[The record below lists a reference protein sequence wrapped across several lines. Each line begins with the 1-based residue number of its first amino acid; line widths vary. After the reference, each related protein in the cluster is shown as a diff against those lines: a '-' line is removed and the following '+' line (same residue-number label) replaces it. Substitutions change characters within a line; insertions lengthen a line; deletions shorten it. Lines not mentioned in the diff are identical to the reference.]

1 MPTTRATARQSSP
14 EAPSSSLTAPAS
26 SLHDRLGG
34 ADALTA
40 VVHAFYDRVL
50 ADPALAPYFTE
61 TDRAWLEKRQVQF
74 FTQALGGPTGYRG
87 RSMRKAHAEL
97 GVTGEDFDRVAAHL
111 VATLESLEV
120 APALIGEVVA
130 VVGPLKSEIV
140 QTQKG
145 VSTMSNG
152 RFRKEGAAAEKVVAA
167 AGVESAEGLK
177 ASLESVLTNVMVAD
191 LDLRLVYA
199 NTSAVDT
206 LRTIEPAIREAFGV
220 GVDDILGGSI
230 HRFHRDPKRIERI
243 LRDPRA
249 LPHDATFS
257 FNGVTLKTRING
269 VQSERGELIGY
280 VVNWEDVTE
289 RLKMEQDA
297 ARITCMMENAP
308 INVIFADRDLR
319 IRYVNPKSR
328 ETLKAIES
336 YLPIKVDEMIGQTI
350 DVFHKAP
357 EMQRRILA
365 DPRNL
370 PHKAI
375 IQVGPEKLDLLVS
388 AIYDNVGT
396 YVGAMLTWDVVTE
409 KLKLQEKADDYTAQ
423 LEAISRTQAVIE
435 FNLDGTIRHANA
447 NFLAALGY
455 SLDEIVGKHHRM
467 FVDPA
472 YAQSDEYREFWA
484 QLNRGEFSTGDYQ
497 RFAKGGREI
506 WINASYNPV
515 LDANGK
521 PVKVVKYATDI
532 TAKVQAKR
540 ESERQIAEAQERER
554 QQTEELKAKVDNI
567 LGVVN
572 AAAAGDLTQE
582 VTVAGADAVGQ
593 MGEGLGRFFNDL
605 RKSIGAI
612 GQNAQQLASS
622 SEELTALSQQMGS
635 NAEET
640 SAQAN
645 VVSAAAEQVSA
656 NVQTVA
662 TGAEEMSASI
672 KEIAKNAAEA
682 ARVATS
688 AVKVA
693 EDTNTTVAKLGESSA
708 EIGKVIKVITSIAQ
722 QTNLLA
728 LNATIEAARAGEA
741 GKGFAVV
748 ANEVK
753 ELAKETAKATED
765 ISQKIEAI
773 QGDTRGAVDAI
784 AQITAVINQLNDIS
798 GTIASAVEEQ
808 TATTNEIGRNVT
820 EAAKGSGEIAQN
832 ITGVASAAEST
843 SSGATDTQRAASE
856 LARMAAELQQLV
868 GQFRY

>member
-1 MPTTRATARQSSP
+1 MPTTRSTARESSP
-14 EAPSSSLTAPAS
+14 EAPSSSL
-26 SLHDRLGG
+26 HERLGG

-40 VVHAFYDRVL
+40 VVAAFYDRVL
-50 ADPALAPYFTE
+50 GDPALAPYFAE
-61 TDRAWLEKRQVQF
+61 TDRAWLETRQVQF
-74 FTQALGGPTGYRG
+74 LTEALGGPTGYRG

-152 RFRKEGAAAEKVVAA
+152 QFRRGGTAAQKVIEA
-167 AGVESAEGLK
+167 AGVESVEGMR
-177 ASLESVLTNVMVAD
+177 ASLDAVRANVLVAD
-191 LDLRLVYA
+191 LDFNIVYA
-199 NTSAVDT
+199 NGAALET
-206 LRTIEPAIREAFGV
+206 LQKIEPEIQSAFGV
-220 GVDDILGGSI
+220 SLDEILGGSI
-230 HRFHRDPKRIERI
+230 HRFHKDAKRVERI
-243 LRDPRA
+243 LANPSA
-249 LPHDATFS
+249 LPHDTQFTF
-257 FNGVTLKTRING
+257 GTVTLKATING
-269 VQSERGELIGY
+269 VQGAAGTIGY
-280 VVNWEDVTE
+280 VVNWEDVTQRMKIE
-289 RLKMEQDA
+289 RDV
-297 ARITCMMENAP
+297 ARVNSMMENAP
-308 INVIFADRDLR
+308 VNVIFADRDLK

-328 ETLKAIES
+328 ETLKSIES
-336 YLPIKVDEMIGQTI
+336 YLPVKVEDLIGQSI

-357 EMQRRILA
+357 EMQRRLLA
-365 DPRNL
+365 DPKNL

-396 YVGAMLTWDVVTE
+396 YLGPMLTWDVVTE

-435 FNLDGTIRHANA
+435 FNLDGTIRYANA

-455 SLDEIVGKHHRM
+455 SLDEITGKHHRM

-472 YAQSDEYREFWA
+472 YGQSNEYRDFWA
-484 QLNRGEFSTGDYQ
+484 TLNRGEFATGDFQ
-497 RFAKGGREI
+497 RFAKGNREI

-567 LGVVN
+567 LAVVN

-582 VTVAGADAVGQ
+582 VSVGGTDAVGQ
-593 MGEGLGRFFNDL
+593 MGEGLGRFFSDL

-843 SSGATDTQRAASE
+843 SAGATDTQRAASE